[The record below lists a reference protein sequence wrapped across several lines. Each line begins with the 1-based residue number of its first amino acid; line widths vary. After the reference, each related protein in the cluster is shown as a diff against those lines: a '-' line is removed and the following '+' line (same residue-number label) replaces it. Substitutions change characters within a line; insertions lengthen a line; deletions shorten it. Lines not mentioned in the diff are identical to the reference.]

1 MLPYIAY
8 MDPMG
13 YIRMEVHNSFCSGHK
28 VTQLQ
33 PRGVVK
39 GRPSREVWY
48 GHAWGTAGLRKILK
62 GLDLDQR
69 HPIDIILQGLLQS
82 NVQTW

>member
-1 MLPYIAY
+1 
-8 MDPMG
+8 
-13 YIRMEVHNSFCSGHK
+13 MEVHNSFCSGHK
-28 VTQLQ
+28 ATQLQ
-33 PRGVVK
+33 PRGVGK

-48 GHAWGTAGLRKILK
+48 GHAWGTEGLRKILK

-69 HPIDIILQGLLQS
+69 HPIDIILQGLMHS